1 VTLRQAQGKGGR
13 SLLVLLLLLLSPLA
27 RAATPEF
34 RGKDGQ
40 AAMAALGALA
50 QEDADRARDLLAPYE
65 PFARGSQGIRFAG
78 GVLRFFEQRYD
89 EAVQLME
96 SSGAGSLG
104 GYLPLARAAR
114 EITKDDVRFEG
125 EHFVV
130 LHPRG
135 KDEVLVP
142 YLIDALEKQRA
153 ALAEGLGTTPRVK
166 VTVEVVNDV
175 RELAQLSTLTEDE
188 VRTTG
193 TVAVSKF
200 GKLMMLSP
208 KALLKGYDWLDTA
221 AHEFTHYVI
230 TERTHNRAPLWM
242 QEGLAKW
249 FEQGWRGRHDP
260 VTPFSAALVRD
271 AVARKNL
278 VTFEEMHPSLAKL
291 PTQERAALA
300 YAEVSMAI
308 EWLVKQKGP
317 GVLPRVTGLLGEGR
331 STEEAVSQ
339 AAGVPFKRFL
349 DDWNRYMAQ
358 RPLPR
363 GTDRELKRLGGEL
376 ADRFKD
382 DPKKGT
388 QFAEWSEIPDEDS
401 RGFAR
406 LGEIFRARSRWAA
419 ARLEYAKAYEKV
431 GARIPILSG
440 RYALAALM
448 SGDKAGAEKILS
460 EALAWNPDYP
470 ALNVQMGRLLLD
482 RGQLQAARDHLLA
495 ANRQDPFDSE
505 IHAGLAKILGAL
517 DDPGGAERETRFAK
531 ILMGQE
537 TPP

>member
-1 VTLRQAQGKGGR
+1 VRCALPIPGR
-13 SLLVLLLLLLSPLA
+13 RLAVLALAALPLLA
-27 RAATPEF
+27 RAAMPEF
-34 RGKDGQ
+34 KGKDGQ
-40 AAMAALGALA
+40 AAMQALNALA
-50 QEDADRARDLLAPYE
+50 QEDADRARDILASHE
-65 PFARGSQGIRFAG
+65 PFAKGSAGVRFAG

-96 SSGAGSLG
+96 SSGAGSIG
-104 GYLPLARAAR
+104 GYLPLARIAR
-114 EITKDDVRFEG
+114 EVTKDDAHFES
-125 EHFVV
+125 EHFAVSY
-130 LHPRG
+130 PKG

-153 ALAEGLGTTPRVK
+153 ALGEGLGTVPRSRIS
-166 VTVEVVNDV
+166 VEIVGDV
-175 RELAQLSTLTEDE
+175 RELAQLSTLTEEE

-249 FEQGWRGRHDP
+249 FEQAWRGRHEP

-271 AVARKNL
+271 AIAKKDL

-317 GVLPRVTGLLGEGR
+317 ATLERMTGLLGEGK
-331 STEEAVSQ
+331 STEDAVSQ
-339 AAGVPFKRFL
+339 AAGVPFRRFL
-349 DDWNRYMAQ
+349 DDWNKYMAQ

-363 GTDRELKRLGGEL
+363 GGDRELRKL
-376 ADRFKD
+376 RFKD
-382 DPKKGT
+382 DPKQGT
-388 QFAEWSEIPDEDS
+388 QFAEWAEIPDEDS

-406 LGEIFRARSRWAA
+406 LGEIFRARGRWTAA
-419 ARLEYAKAYEKV
+419 KLEYAKAYDRV
-431 GARIPILSG
+431 GPRIPILSE
-440 RYALAALM
+440 RYALAGIMA
-448 SGDKAGAEKILS
+448 GDKAGAEKVLS

-470 ALNVQMGRLLLD
+470 ALNLQMGRVLLD
-482 RGQLQAARDHLLA
+482 RNQLPGARDHLLS
-495 ANRQDPFDSE
+495 ANRQDPFDPE
-505 IHAGLAKILGAL
+505 IHALLAKVLTGL
-517 DDPGGAERETRFAK
+517 NDPAGAERETRFTR
-531 ILMGQE
+531 ILVGQE
-537 TPP
+537 APPR

>member
-1 VTLRQAQGKGGR
+1 MRRALA
-13 SLLVLLLLLLSPLA
+13 VLLTLSALPLQA
-27 RAATPEF
+27 RAAAPDF
-34 RGKDGQ
+34 KGKDGQ
-40 AAMAALGALA
+40 AAMQALNLLA
-50 QEDADRARDLLAPYE
+50 QEEPDRARELLAPYE
-65 PFARGSQGIRFAG
+65 PFSRSPQGIRFAG
-78 GVLRFFEQRYD
+78 GVLRFFEQRYP
-89 EAVQLME
+89 EAVELME

-114 EITKDDVRFEG
+114 EITRDHARFES
-125 EHFVV
+125 EHFLVSY
-130 LHPRG
+130 PKG
-135 KDEVLVP
+135 KDEILVP
-142 YLIDALEKQRA
+142 YLVDALEKQRA
-153 ALAEGLGTTPRVK
+153 ALGEGLGTVPKARI
-166 VTVEVVNDV
+166 TVEIVGDV

-188 VRTTG
+188 VRTSG

-249 FEQGWRGRHDP
+249 FEEAWRGKHEP

-271 AVARKNL
+271 AIARKNL

-300 YAEVSMAI
+300 YAEVSMAV

-317 GVLPRVTGLLGEGR
+317 AALERMTGLLGEGK
-331 STEEAVSQ
+331 SAEDSVSQ
-339 AAGVPFKRFL
+339 AAGVPFRRFL
-349 DDWNRYMAQ
+349 DEWNKYMAQ

-363 GTDRELKRLGGEL
+363 GGDRELTKL
-376 ADRFKD
+376 RFKD
-382 DPKKGT
+382 DPRQGT

-406 LGEIFRARSRWAA
+406 LGEIFRARGRWASA
-419 ARLEYAKAYEKV
+419 KVEYAKAYDKV

-440 RYALAALM
+440 RYALAAIM
-448 SGDKAGAEKILS
+448 SGDKASAEKVLS

-470 ALNVQMGRLLLD
+470 ALNMTMGRLLLE
-482 RGQLQAARDHLLA
+482 RGQLQPARDHLLA
-495 ANRQDPFDSE
+495 ANRQDPFDPE
-505 IHAGLAKILGAL
+505 IHAGLAKVLSELKDAA
-517 DDPGGAERETRFAK
+517 GAERETRFTR

-537 TPP
+537 ASPR